1 MKKWLYVLLAIE
13 IVSLI
18 ISFFAIITNSLLLAI
33 LIIPFGILGLMP
45 LIALILC
52 MENIEELK
60 ADISYLSYRNK
71 KLEDLLNAD
80 NTDSAVSK
88 PPTANCGDAAIATWQ
103 CVKCQTV
110 NKGGT
115 TYCSNCKAEYS
126 PFINPTDD
134 PNEKKKMSRWIKEKK
149 KK

>member
-52 MENIEELK
+52 MENIEELDNFFIELGLFPK
-60 ADISYLSYRNK
+60 VKNGYYYPYSNQALSVKNALLSKLKESNVRNSN
-71 KLEDLLNAD
+71 LENIIF
-80 NTDSAVSK
+80 VS
-88 PPTANCGDAAIATWQ
+88 
-103 CVKCQTV
+103 
-110 NKGGT
+110 
-115 TYCSNCKAEYS
+115 
-126 PFINPTDD
+126 
-134 PNEKKKMSRWIKEKK
+134 
-149 KK
+149 